1 MTSEEAADI
10 AINKTAAA
18 LDRSGITE
26 SKIIQEFKI
35 IAFSDLKNHVSVDE
49 GGALCVV
56 PLDQMGRKSR
66 AVKKVR
72 EKSTIT
78 ESKDGAT
85 LNKISTVEYELYD
98 KIAALETLAS
108 MRGMKVPE
116 KIKHEGSLTINVLDW
131 KDAGDDT
138 T

>member
-10 AINKTAAA
+10 AISKTAAA

-49 GGALCVV
+49 GGDLCVV

>member
-10 AINKTAAA
+10 AISKTAAA

-26 SKIIQEFKI
+26 LKIIKEFKI
-35 IAFSDLKNHVSVDE
+35 LAFSDLKNHVIVGED
-49 GGALCVV
+49 GAMVAI
-56 PLDQMGRKSR
+56 PLSDMGKHSR
-66 AVKKVR
+66 AVKKIR